1 MKRLLIITI
10 EIIICYLL
18 QTTVFQWIALA
29 HVVPNLL
36 LILTV
41 SVGFMRGRTEGLIVG
56 LICGLLIDSCYGNVL
71 GLYAFLYMV
80 IGYLNG
86 FSHKIFVKDDM
97 TIPIML
103 VGVSEFLYFFFYY
116 IFEFLLRGK
125 LNILY
130 YLVRIGLPEI
140 IYTIL
145 IAIFLYK
152 LFNII
157 NARIDRKTEEEV

>member
-56 LICGLLIDSCYGNVL
+56 FICGLLIDSCYGSVL

-103 VGVSEFLYFFFYY
+103 VGISEFLYFFFYY

-125 LNILY
+125 LNFLY

-140 IYTIL
+140 IYTVLISIL
-145 IAIFLYK
+145 FYK

-157 NARIDRKTEEEV
+157 NTRIDRKAEEEV